1 MNAPVYTHPK
11 KLQNQQTAHKT
22 PPKKT
27 NVNHFFY
34 LTNPPTPVVVT
45 VEHDTGLEAEGEE
58 VEHEEFLMWCFLDVG
73 MDWGVAV
80 VVVGS
85 MITFRVPVTFF
96 QQQRIKKKE

>member
-11 KLQNQQTAHKT
+11 KYKINKPHTKHHQ
-22 PPKKT
+22 KKT